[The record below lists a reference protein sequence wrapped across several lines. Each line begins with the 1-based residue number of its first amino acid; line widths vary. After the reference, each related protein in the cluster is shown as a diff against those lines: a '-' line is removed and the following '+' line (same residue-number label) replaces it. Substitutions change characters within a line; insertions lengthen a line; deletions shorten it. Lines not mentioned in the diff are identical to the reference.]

1 MKKFLFGVAFLIVGA
16 GIAVGA
22 LMLTGRLA
30 DSTTPTSHTR
40 TTSGRVVT
48 TYSPTPTRG
57 PSYSPGLDPAYITPR
72 TSRPAY
78 TTTTIDAALAA
89 LCIDLQ
95 DKARAAIAA
104 FNAGETDPLPH
115 SRSGAKDR
123 SEVNRTVRNLQSHCP
138 SRYWNYPP

>member
-57 PSYSPGLDPAYITPR
+57 PSFTTIT
-72 TSRPAY
+72 Y
-78 TTTTIDAALAA
+78 TTPTFTVTTLDAALAA

-95 DKARAAIAA
+95 DRARAAVDALNYGDDEGRAEAIRAVGDL
-104 FNAGETDPLPH
+104 N
-115 SRSGAKDR
+115 
-123 SEVNRTVRNLQSHCP
+123 SHCP
-138 SRYWNYPP
+138 FRYRSVSVPPAQPPPILP

>member
-16 GIAVGA
+16 GIAVAA

-30 DSTTPTSHTR
+30 DSTTPTSPTR
-40 TTSGRVVT
+40 T
-48 TYSPTPTRG
+48 
-57 PSYSPGLDPAYITPR
+57 

-95 DKARAAIAA
+95 DKVLQDGRTRSRAV
-104 FNAGETDPLPH
+104 E
-115 SRSGAKDR
+115 
-123 SEVNRTVRNLQSHCP
+123 NLRSHCP
-138 SRYWNYPP
+138 PRYWQPQQPTFP